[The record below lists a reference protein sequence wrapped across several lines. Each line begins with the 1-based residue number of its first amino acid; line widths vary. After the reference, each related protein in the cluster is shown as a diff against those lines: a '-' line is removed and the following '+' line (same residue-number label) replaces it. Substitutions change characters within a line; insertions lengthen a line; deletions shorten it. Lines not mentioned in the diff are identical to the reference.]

1 MTSQDLRKLLDERD
15 ASRESRRRAW
25 ENLEEIGWVLNRKIV
40 FAGLRS
46 KGKTLAGT
54 DKLMLR
60 TYKDW
65 GVADISVEQW
75 FGNGTGG

>member
-1 MTSQDLRKLLDERD
+1 MNGTRPERQEGGLEKLQ
-15 ASRESRRRAW
+15 
-25 ENLEEIGWVLNRKIV
+25 EIGWVLNRKIV

-65 GVADISVEQW
+65 GVADIFVEQW